1 MMDPDFERAI
11 VVTFSEVKTLRT
23 LIEHERG
30 LLQQARNEDRNIAD
44 TCSRM
49 LLDIAHVEKRLEEVQ
64 RHMETDEAIWNE
76 RMRGYEKEYENREE
90 EKWLKK

>member
-1 MMDPDFERAI
+1 MDPDFERAI

-30 LLQQARNEDRNIAD
+30 LLQQVRNENRNIAD

-64 RHMETDEAIWNE
+64 RHMEADETIWE
-76 RMRGYEKEYENREE
+76 EHMREYEESSHEE
-90 EKWLKK
+90 DRDDE